1 MPWPT
6 FWNQKPISPIS
17 FNHPIIKEYR
27 IMKMKL
33 TSILAVIASTV
44 LFTACGDQTNQ
55 STQQEP
61 HGDHAG
67 EDQAEGTVSLTSM
80 QRETIGMELGTLQNR
95 NLGGNV
101 STINVIEGDEV
112 QKGQTLALLEHPDFV
127 QLQVDLQQNS
137 SRLVY
142 LQQEYERQQNLYEQ
156 GVGSGKAFQE
166 AQAEFS
172 SVKARVE
179 GLKAKLNMVN
189 LNVDSILEGEVY
201 RTIPVVSPIKGFV
214 RSVPIRIGEYVA

>member
-1 MPWPT
+1 M
-6 FWNQKPISPIS
+6 
-17 FNHPIIKEYR
+17 IKEDR
-27 IMKMKL
+27 ITKMKL
-33 TSILAVIASTV
+33 TSSLAVRASTV
-44 LFTACGDQTNQ
+44 RCTACSDQTNQ

-80 QRETIGMELGTLQNR
+80 QRETIGLELGTLQNR
-95 NLGGNV
+95 NLTGTVRVTGELELPPQYEADISAIVGGNV

-166 AQAEFS
+166 RSEEFS

-179 GLKAKLNMVN
+179 GLKAKMNMVY
-189 LNVDSILEGEVY
+189 LNVYSNKEGELY
-201 RTIPVVSPIKGFV
+201 RI
-214 RSVPIRIGEYVA
+214 